1 MAREYVNDQQYDKLG
16 YLNLIQANISRMAGN
31 SALMKGF
38 SATIVATVL
47 AMSLD
52 EANWQYI
59 LITIIPMLIFALV
72 DAYYLGFERKYRNLY
87 NLVSAGKLNAHM
99 YSLNLEDA
107 YFKPHFA
114 EINKGTSIQRCFFS
128 ATIVPFYFSFIIF
141 ILMIVLKIM
150 I

>member
-1 MAREYVNDQQYDKLG
+1 MVNEHVNNQQYDKLG

-52 EANWQYI
+52 ETNWKYI
-59 LITIIPMLIFALV
+59 LITIIPVLIFALA
-72 DAYYLGFERKYRNLY
+72 DAYYLGLERKYRNLY
-87 NLVSAGKLNAHM
+87 NLVSTGKLNPYM
-99 YSLNLEDA
+99 YSLNLEDT
-107 YFKPHFA
+107 YFKPYFE
-114 EINKGTSIQRCFFS
+114 EINKGTSIQCCFFS